1 VVYKHTQGKLEGEF
15 SSSSDVSWG
24 FIPGTPSNVI
34 QIFHVRMG
42 AQAGF
47 LFHKSARGGG
57 GSLISTGGHQRFL
70 TTAPFDQFFSKMMQK
85 S

>member
-1 VVYKHTQGKLEGEF
+1 
-15 SSSSDVSWG
+15 
-24 FIPGTPSNVI
+24 
-34 QIFHVRMG
+34 MG